1 MDQIYSQSDEI
12 IVPIII
18 VYFMTVELLQKS
30 NNTYSFWKEIEND
43 SFLDLQVKE
52 FIDRFKADI

>member
-1 MDQIYSQSDEI
+1 
-12 IVPIII
+12 
-18 VYFMTVELLQKS
+18 MTVELLQKS

-43 SFLDLQVKE
+43 SFLDLQIRE